1 MNPLTGRTRWTTAI
15 LSRFHHP
22 TQIVV
27 VAFALAVA
35 LGTILLLQPV
45 ATEGP
50 ETATFTDA
58 LFTATSAVT
67 VTGLATVDTSAHWST
82 FGEVTIAVLVQIG
95 GLGIMTVATLLA
107 ILVGG
112 KMGLRFRLLAQA
124 ETSMLSLADV
134 RNIARK
140 VVVFSLV
147 GEAIVAAVLAG
158 RFMIG
163 YGYSFGDA
171 VYYGVFHS
179 IMAFNHAGFA
189 LWPDSLMQ
197 FVSDPWI
204 NLSIAGAVIFSG
216 LGFPVVFE
224 QVRNWRHPSRWSIMT
239 KLTMW
244 MSLILLVLGTLLIL
258 LTEWR
263 NPATL
268 GPLDDGQKLL
278 AAFFASVNTRSCGF
292 NAIDIAQMHE
302 SSWLVSDLLMFI
314 GGGSASTAG
323 GIKVTT
329 FGILLFVILAEL
341 RGESRVNIGNRRIPE
356 TVQRQALTVGLL
368 SVALIAVSTYVLLVM
383 TEFTLDKILF
393 EAISAFSTTGLS
405 TGILN
410 QMPPA
415 GHVVLVVLMF
425 VGRIGLLTFGSA
437 LALKDRGLRYEL
449 PEERIIV
456 G

>member
-35 LGTILLLQPV
+35 LGTVLLLQPV

-50 ETATFTDA
+50 QTATFTDA

-163 YGYSFGDA
+163 YGYAFGEA

-204 NLSIAGAVIFSG
+204 NLSIAAAVIFSG

-244 MSLILLVLGTLLIL
+244 VSLVLLVLGTLLFL

-278 AAFFASVNTRSCGF
+278 AAFFASVNTRSSGF

-405 TGILN
+405 TGILYE
-410 QMPPA
+410 MPPA